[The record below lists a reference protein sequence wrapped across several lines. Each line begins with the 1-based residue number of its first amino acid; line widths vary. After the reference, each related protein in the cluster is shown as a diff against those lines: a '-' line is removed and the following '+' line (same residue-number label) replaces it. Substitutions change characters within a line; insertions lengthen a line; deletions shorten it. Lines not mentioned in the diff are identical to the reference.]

1 MKKFKNKKFASALLA
16 MTTLLGSKH
25 APKTAAAGNTMSS
38 TTSNAALKSVEYY
51 KSAMKKSLIALGVCA
66 VLLPASIII
75 TNKVGDYLEKKE
87 TERKESERK
96 IEREKSQKSFSNL
109 GKEVA
114 TSLFDHYSKEFD
126 EEMNKQ
132 RIKKFAE
139 EHKMKEKQ
147 AAEAEQKE
155 YQGNYNKFVK
165 SKFDESFKNN
175 QHKKLHDLLSKV
187 FQNEW
192 NDICKKVVFVKRPLP
207 KRTENAYMEIK
218 YKDGKVAEKKY
229 NMDIENYKN
238 KIIKNNQNKEDVNA
252 KIDKEIKDY
261 KDDLETNDNYWVLE
275 HNGFGTYL
283 SGLSSS
289 LYNSFKFMFEQK
301 WVDEELK
308 AFQVTDN
315 SIGYSLSIKQV
326 TDKVEFLKDEK
337 ILRFTISNSVLN
349 DTNVDLTF
357 DLDVSEYLSP

>member
-51 KSAMKKSLIALGVCA
+51 KSARKKSLIALGTC
-66 VLLPASIII
+66 VLTAPILVFGAI
-75 TNKVGDYLEKKE
+75 KVGNYLEEK

-96 IEREKSQKSFSNL
+96 IEREKSRKFFSNL
-109 GKEVA
+109 GKEAA
-114 TSLFDHYSKEFD
+114 TGLFDHYSKEFD

-155 YQGNYNKFVK
+155 YQDNYNKFVK
-165 SKFDESFKNN
+165 SKFDKSFKNN
-175 QHKKLHDLLSKV
+175 QHKKLYDLLSKV

-192 NDICKKVVFVKRPLP
+192 NDICKKVVFVKRPLS
-207 KRTENAYMEIK
+207 KRTKDAYMEIQ
-218 YKDGKVAEKKY
+218 YKDGKVIEKKY
-229 NMDIENYKN
+229 DMDLENYKN
-238 KIIKNNQNKEDVNA
+238 EIIKNNQNKEDVNA

-283 SGLSSS
+283 SSLSSS

-315 SIGYSLSIKQV
+315 SIGYSLSNKQV
-326 TDKVEFLKDEK
+326 TNKIEFLKDEK
-337 ILRFTISNSVLN
+337 ILRFTISNSELYN
-349 DTNVDLTF
+349 TNIDLTF
-357 DLDVSEYLSP
+357 DLDVSEYLSS

>member
-25 APKTAAAGNTMSS
+25 APKTAAAGDTMSS
-38 TTSNAALKSVEYY
+38 TTSNVALKSVEYY
-51 KSAMKKSLIALGVCA
+51 KSARKKSLIALGTC
-66 VLLPASIII
+66 VLTVPILVFGAI
-75 TNKVGDYLEKKE
+75 KVGNYLEEK
-87 TERKESERK
+87 TERKESEGK
-96 IEREKSQKSFSNL
+96 IEREKSRKFFSNL
-109 GKEVA
+109 GKEAA
-114 TSLFDHYSKEFD
+114 TGLFDHYS
-126 EEMNKQ
+126 
-132 RIKKFAE
+132 KKFAE

-175 QHKKLHDLLSKV
+175 QHKELHDLLSKV
-187 FQNEW
+187 FQNKW

-207 KRTENAYMEIK
+207 KRTKDAYMEIQ
-218 YKDGKVAEKKY
+218 YKDGKVTEKKY
-229 NMDIENYKN
+229 NIDIKNYKN

-261 KDDLETNDNYWVLE
+261 KYDLETNDNYWVLE

-283 SGLSSS
+283 SGLSSN

-315 SIGYSLSIKQV
+315 SIGYSLSNKQV
-326 TDKVEFLKDEK
+326 TDKIEFLKDEK
-337 ILRFTISNSVLN
+337 ILRFTISNSELYN
-349 DTNVDLTF
+349 TNIDLTF
-357 DLDVSEYLSP
+357 DLDVSEYLSS